1 MLSATQKEFV
11 EVLLRLRVII
21 YTILSVLVGQRVGRG
36 GGGESVVL
44 CFSLKSKDLIL
55 SLPTNAFHSLLS
67 KCNCVFNT
75 KQKASWS
82 WRFDD

>member
-1 MLSATQKEFV
+1 MTRGKGYMLGFV
-11 EVLLRLRVII
+11 EV
-21 YTILSVLVGQRVGRG
+21 SVLKTQSYHLYYPVGFSSKGAG
-36 GGGESVVL
+36 GSVFL

-55 SLPTNAFHSLLS
+55 SLLTNAFHSLLS

-75 KQKASWS
+75 KQEASRS

>member
-1 MLSATQKEFV
+1 MVV
-11 EVLLRLRVII
+11 E
-21 YTILSVLVGQRVGRG
+21 G
-36 GGGESVVL
+36 GGGGGRGSVFL

-55 SLPTNAFHSLLS
+55 SLPTNAFHSFLS

-75 KQKASWS
+75 KQETSWS

>member
-36 GGGESVVL
+36 GGGICSPLLFFEIERL
-44 CFSLKSKDLIL
+44 DFKSSNQCI
-55 SLPTNAFHSLLS
+55 SFTS
-67 KCNCVFNT
+67 
-75 KQKASWS
+75 
-82 WRFDD
+82 

>member
-1 MLSATQKEFV
+1 MLGFV

-21 YTILSVLVGQRVGRG
+21 YHLYYPVGFSGGSGGGRG
-36 GGGESVVL
+36 GGSSVFF
-44 CFSLKSKDLIL
+44 CFSLKSKDLIF